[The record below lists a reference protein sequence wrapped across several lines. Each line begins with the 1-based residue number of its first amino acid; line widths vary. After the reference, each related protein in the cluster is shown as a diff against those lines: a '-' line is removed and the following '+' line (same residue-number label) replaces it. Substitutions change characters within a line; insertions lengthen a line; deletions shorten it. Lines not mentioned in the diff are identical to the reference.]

1 MSAFIGAA
9 MWDCAYGWFVMWLVG
24 FVVCGVGLY
33 ILALV
38 LFPIGGILRASNANA
53 TDDAVEDFIGVKRSG
68 FSRDIRNIQTATK
81 EVDVVKGNYQR
92 YLTKKDFLELFI
104 FGGILWTVLIFIQG
118 QSMCAA

>member
-9 MWDCAYGWFVMWLVG
+9 MGCDYGGFVMWLVG

-92 YLTKKDFLELFI
+92 YLTKKGFLELFI

>member
-1 MSAFIGAA
+1 
-9 MWDCAYGWFVMWLVG
+9 MWLVG

-38 LFPIGGILRASNANA
+38 LFPIGGILRAHESIA
-53 TDDAVEDFIGVKRSG
+53 TEEAIDDFIGIKRSG
-68 FSRDIRNIQTATK
+68 LSRDRQAIKATVS

-92 YLTKKDFLELFI
+92 YLTKKGFLELFI